1 MANIRKNLV
10 GSVLLASGQFLA
22 AGDSVPQGAT
32 VDPSLLEQDQ
42 PELDLGDQGDQGDE
56 QADASTTSEVQADP
70 GAADDAQADQG
81 PAAADQADDEDDI
94 LGVPEP
100 AAAEKPARKRSSRTR
115 KAD

>member
-1 MANIRKNLV
+1 MATIRKNLV
-10 GSVLLASGQFLA
+10 GSVLLASGAFLA
-22 AGDSVPQGAT
+22 AGDRVPQGAT
-32 VDPSLLEQDQ
+32 VHPSLLE
-42 PELDLGDQGDQGDE
+42 PGTDQGDDQG
-56 QADASTTSEVQADP
+56 DASTTSEVQADP